1 MKYIFEVTVH
11 YAEIDIPADGYRVV
25 AEDDVEARRKA
36 LELDAV
42 AWQDER
48 EGGELELADE
58 PIPTVD
64 FCEITLDSEIDG

>member
-11 YAEIDIPADGYRVV
+11 YAEIDIPADCYRVV

-36 LELDAV
+36 LELDAT

-48 EGGELELADE
+48 EGGELADE